1 MPGKYEGGLGPDD
14 LDLLYNI
21 LEAELKRRR
30 LSRDSE
36 QAKALAKIL
45 INRFK
50 SGVKA
55 PDELR
60 EYLGRAIFR
69 KGS

>member
-1 MPGKYEGGLGPDD
+1 MPGNYGGGLGPDD

-21 LEAELKRRR
+21 LEAELKRRH

-36 QAKALAKIL
+36 QAKSLAKML

-50 SGVKA
+50 SGVTA
-55 PDELR
+55 PDQLR
-60 EYLGRAIFR
+60 EYLARAIFR
-69 KGS
+69 SDL